1 MGMLNLYDWILPDSQ
16 AELLSK
22 YKDNEPLYN
31 MARSFWNSLDSASMF
46 FFIIAFVVAVIVAYI
61 YYYPY
66 NRKAG
71 RRYKVSKWA
80 WGLAITAIITFVATI
95 ISGYILVS
103 STLKERFDFIIW
115 ISFIN
120 GVYAIVSYLV
130 VSFFICKYIYKL
142 YPTNAYRFLDI

>member
-1 MGMLNLYDWILPDSQ
+1 MYDWFLPNSQ

-22 YKDNEPLYN
+22 YKDNEPLYK
-31 MARSFWNSLDSASMF
+31 MARSFWNSLDSASMV
-46 FFIIAFVVAVIVAYI
+46 FFIIAFVVAVAVAYI

-95 ISGYILVS
+95 ISGYMLVS
-103 STLKERFDFIIW
+103 STINEQVGFILRISLINGLYAAIIYFIASFIIC
-115 ISFIN
+115 N
-120 GVYAIVSYLV
+120 LPVS
-130 VSFFICKYIYKL
+130 
-142 YPTNAYRFLDI
+142 TNAYRFLKLGK